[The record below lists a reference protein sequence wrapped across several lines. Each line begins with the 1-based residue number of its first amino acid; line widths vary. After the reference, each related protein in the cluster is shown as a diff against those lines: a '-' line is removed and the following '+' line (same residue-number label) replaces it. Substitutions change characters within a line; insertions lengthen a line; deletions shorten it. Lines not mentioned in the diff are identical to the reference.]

1 MAIIYSY
8 PQITPRA
15 DDLLIISDVSDGQK
29 PTKTASIADVL
40 SLASGGGG
48 GLSGSGAA
56 GQVTFWTSATGL
68 SGSNSFFFDS
78 STSRVGLGTTAP
90 LTPIHIQ
97 DGGFPQITVDQTDG
111 ITGSAIRFTQD
122 ITSQTNRPQLWNV
135 GLSPNPTD
143 GVFKISAAGFNGDF
157 DAVTIR
163 PNSSGVASMLL
174 SSTVAI
180 DDTVY
185 SQSNASAEA
194 SAALEVRSID
204 RGLLP
209 PRMTSTQRIGISS
222 PAAGLIVYDSDV
234 NATYVYNGSNW
245 VELGAGGGSG
255 SDVYVSS
262 ILPDTIEIP
271 ATIGGFEQG
280 TTVSQLNNANR
291 TFSEMFDVLLFPT
304 IEPTFTNPFA
314 TLTTT
319 SFNDGALFIIGSSQT
334 FTLTTGANPG
344 FLSNADGNP
353 FGGYTAPAGP
363 YAGQLLDAFITG
375 ATTPVLTRSGTPSQP
390 VISNPTVSSYTV
402 AQGTLDNTWT
412 LNLQFDAGPIPLL
425 FPSGAQDLS
434 DQYLG
439 GSASKSISIEG
450 VFPYFLGLSSGANDY
465 DAGTLASYSDGT
477 SINNG
482 IQCNQNYNETA
493 TIRHRIELPTGM
505 VNGRTIQVWEFR
517 EDVEEY
523 QLPNV
528 DTWTETTVT
537 RNIDAGGGVTVPGVS
552 YTRLTKNGQIT
563 GPVNYRV
570 VFV

>member
-8 PQITPRA
+8 PQITPKA
-15 DDLLIISDVSDGQK
+15 DDLLIISDVSDGQN

-48 GLSGSGAA
+48 GLSGSGAT

-68 SGSNSFFFDS
+68 SGSNNFFFDS

-122 ITSQTNRPQLWNV
+122 ITSASSSSLWNV
-135 GLSPNPTD
+135 GLSPSPTD

-163 PNSSGVASMLL
+163 PNSAGVAAMLL

-209 PRMTSTQRIGISS
+209 PRMTSTQRIGISN

-234 NATYVYNGSNW
+234 NATYVYNGTNW

-262 ILPDTIEIP
+262 ILPDTIQIP
-271 ATIGGFEQG
+271 DTIGGFEQG

-314 TLTTT
+314 TLTST
-319 SFNDGALFIIGSSQT
+319 GLQALYTIGSSQT

-353 FGGYTAPAGP
+353 FQGYTAPAGP
-363 YAGQLLDAFITG
+363 YAGQLLGAFITG
-375 ATTPVLTRSGTPSQP
+375 ATTPVLTISGTPSQP
-390 VISNPTVSSYTV
+390 VISNPTISSYTV
-402 AQGTLDNTWT
+402 IQGANTWT

-434 DQYLG
+434 NRYLG
-439 GSASKSISIEG
+439 GSASKSISFEG

-465 DAGTLASYSDGT
+465 DAGTLVSYSAGT
-477 SINNG
+477 NINNG

-493 TIRHRIELPTGM
+493 SVRHRIELPTDM
-505 VNGRTIQVWEFR
+505 VAGRTIQVWEFR

-523 QLPNV
+523 QLPNTF
-528 DTWTETTVT
+528 TWDIDTTVLRT
-537 RNIDAGGGVTVPGVS
+537 IGTVTGVS
-552 YTRLTKNGQIT
+552 YTRLTKNGQIG

>member
-8 PQITPRA
+8 PQITPKA

-111 ITGSAIRFTQD
+111 ITGSAIRFTQN
-122 ITSQTNRPQLWNV
+122 ITSAGSSSLWNV

-319 SFNDGALFIIGSSQT
+319 SFNNGALFIIGSSQT

-375 ATTPVLTRSGTPSQP
+375 ATTPVLTRTEPH
-390 VISNPTVSSYTV
+390 
-402 AQGTLDNTWT
+402 
-412 LNLQFDAGPIPLL
+412 LNLL
-425 FPSGAQDLS
+425 FQIQ
-434 DQYLG
+434 QYQ
-439 GSASKSISIEG
+439 
-450 VFPYFLGLSSGANDY
+450 V
-465 DAGTLASYSDGT
+465 
-477 SINNG
+477 
-482 IQCNQNYNETA
+482 IQLYKV
-493 TIRHRIELPTGM
+493 H
-505 VNGRTIQVWEFR
+505 
-517 EDVEEY
+517 
-523 QLPNV
+523 
-528 DTWTETTVT
+528 
-537 RNIDAGGGVTVPGVS
+537 
-552 YTRLTKNGQIT
+552 
-563 GPVNYRV
+563 
-570 VFV
+570 

>member
-8 PQITPRA
+8 PQITPKA
-15 DDLLIISDVSDGQK
+15 EDLLIISDVSDGQK
-29 PTKTASIADVL
+29 PTKTASIADIL
-40 SLASGGGG
+40 SLASSGGG

-97 DGGFPQITVDQTDG
+97 DGGFPQITIDQTDG
-111 ITGSAIRFTQD
+111 VTGSAIRFTQE

-163 PNSSGVASMLL
+163 PNSAGVAAMLL

-209 PRMTSTQRIGISS
+209 PRMTSSQRIGISN

-234 NATYVYNGSNW
+234 NATYVYDGSNW

-262 ILPDTIEIP
+262 ILPDTLKIP
-271 ATIGGFEQG
+271 FDIGGFEQG

-314 TLTTT
+314 TLTST
-319 SFNDGALFIIGSSQT
+319 GLQALYIIGSFQT

-363 YAGQLLDAFITG
+363 YAGQLLQAFITG

-390 VISNPTVSSYTV
+390 VISNPTVSSYEV
-402 AQGTLDNTWT
+402 EQGKNTWT
-412 LNLQFDAGPIPLL
+412 LNLNFDVGPIPLL
-425 FPSGAQDLS
+425 FPSGAQDLT

-439 GSASKSISIEG
+439 GSASKSISFEG
-450 VFPYFLGLSSGANDY
+450 VFPYFLGRSSGANDY
-465 DAGTLASYSDGT
+465 DGGTLASYLNAGT

-482 IQCNQNYNETA
+482 IQCNQNYDETD

-505 VNGRTIQVWEFR
+505 VDGRTIQVWEFR
-517 EDVEEY
+517 TDTETY
-523 QLPNV
+523 QNPNTF
-528 DTWTETTVT
+528 TWDIDTTVT
-537 RNIDAGGGVTVPGVS
+537 RNIDAGGGVTVPGIS
-552 YTRLTKNGQIT
+552 YTRLTKNGPTT

>member
-8 PQITPRA
+8 PQITPKA

-56 GQVTFWTSATGL
+56 GQVTFWTSTTGI
-68 SGSNSFFFDS
+68 SGSDSFFFNS

-122 ITSQTNRPQLWNV
+122 ITSAGSSYLWNV
-135 GLSPNPTD
+135 GLSPSPTD

-163 PNSSGVASMLL
+163 PNSAGVASMLL

-185 SQSNASAEA
+185 SQSNADAEA

-209 PRMTSTQRIGISS
+209 PRMTSTQRIGISN

-262 ILPDTIEIP
+262 ILPDTLRVP
-271 ATIGGFEQG
+271 FDIGGFEQG

-291 TFSEMFDVLLFPT
+291 TFGEMFDVLLFPT

-314 TLTTT
+314 TLTST
-319 SFNDGALFIIGSSQT
+319 SFNNGALYTIGTSQT

-363 YAGQLLDAFITG
+363 YAGQLMQASITG
-375 ATTPVLTRSGTPSQP
+375 ATTPVLNRSGTPSQP
-390 VISNPTVSSYTV
+390 VISNPTVSNYTV
-402 AQGTLDNTWT
+402 AQGQNEWT
-412 LNLQFDAGPIPLL
+412 LNLQFDVGPIPLI

-434 DQYLG
+434 NQYLG
-439 GSASKSISIEG
+439 GSAIKSISFEG

-482 IQCNQNYNETA
+482 IQCNQNYDETD
-493 TIRHRIELPTGM
+493 TVRHRIELPTDM
-505 VNGRTIQVWEFR
+505 VDGRTIQVWEYR
-517 EDVEEY
+517 TDTKTY
-523 QLPNV
+523 QNPNELTWDINPNV
-528 DTWTETTVT
+528 LRQIGTVT
-537 RNIDAGGGVTVPGVS
+537 GVS
-552 YTRLTKNGQIT
+552 YTRLTKNGPTT

>member
-8 PQITPRA
+8 PQITPKA
-15 DDLLIISDVSDGQK
+15 EDLLIISDVSDGQK

-48 GLSGSGAA
+48 GLSGSGAT

-68 SGSNSFFFDS
+68 SGSDGFFFDS
-78 STSRVGLGTTAP
+78 NTLRVGLGTTAP

-122 ITSQTNRPQLWNV
+122 IASAGSSSLWNI
-135 GLSPNPTD
+135 GLSPSPTD

-163 PNSSGVASMLL
+163 PNNAGVAAMLL

-209 PRMTSTQRIGISS
+209 PRMTSTQRIGISN

-234 NATYVYNGSNW
+234 NATYVYDGSNW

-262 ILPDTIEIP
+262 ILPDTLKIP
-271 ATIGGFEQG
+271 FDIGGFEQG

-314 TLTTT
+314 TLTST
-319 SFNDGALFIIGSSQT
+319 GLQALYIIGSFQT

-363 YAGQLLDAFITG
+363 YAGQLLQAFITG

-390 VISNPTVSSYTV
+390 VISNPTVSNYEV
-402 AQGTLDNTWT
+402 VQGTSGNTWT
-412 LNLQFDAGPIPLL
+412 LNLNFDVGPIPLL
-425 FPSGAQDLS
+425 FPSGAQDLT

-439 GSASKSISIEG
+439 GSASKSISFEG

-465 DAGTLASYSDGT
+465 DAGTLASYSAGT

-482 IQCNQNYNETA
+482 IQCNQNYDETD

-517 EDVEEY
+517 TDTETY
-523 QLPNV
+523 QNPNTF
-528 DTWTETTVT
+528 TWDIDTTVT
-537 RNIDAGGGVTVPGVS
+537 RNIDAGGGVTVPGIS
-552 YTRLTKNGQIT
+552 YTRLTKNGPTT

>member
-8 PQITPRA
+8 PQITPKA

-48 GLSGSGAA
+48 GLSGSGAT

-68 SGSNSFFFDS
+68 SGSNNFFFDS
-78 STSRVGLGTTAP
+78 STSRVGLGITAP
-90 LTPIHIQ
+90 STPIHIQ

-163 PNSSGVASMLL
+163 PNNAGVASTLL

-262 ILPDTIEIP
+262 ILPDTIQIP
-271 ATIGGFEQG
+271 NTIGGFEQG

-314 TLTTT
+314 TLTST
-319 SFNDGALFIIGSSQT
+319 GLQALYIVGSSQT

-363 YAGQLLDAFITG
+363 YAGQLLGAFITG
-375 ATTPVLTRSGTPSQP
+375 ATTPVLTISGTASQP

-402 AQGTLDNTWT
+402 IQGSNEWI

-434 DQYLG
+434 DRYLG

-465 DAGTLASYSDGT
+465 DTGTLASYSDGT

-493 TIRHRIELPTGM
+493 TIRHRIELPTAM

-517 EDVEEY
+517 EDTEEY
-523 QLPNV
+523 QLPNTF
-528 DTWTETTVT
+528 TWTETTVT

-552 YTRLTKNGQIT
+552 YTRLTKNGSTT

>member
-8 PQITPRA
+8 PQITPKA
-15 DDLLIISDVSDGQK
+15 EDLLIISDVSDGQK
-29 PTKTASIADVL
+29 PTKTASIADIL
-40 SLASGGGG
+40 SLASSGGG

-56 GQVTFWTSATGL
+56 GQVTFWTSANGL

-97 DGGFPQITVDQTDG
+97 DGGFPQITIDQTDG
-111 ITGSAIRFTQD
+111 ITGSAIRFTQE

-163 PNSSGVASMLL
+163 PNSAGVAAMLL

-185 SQSNASAEA
+185 SQSNADAEA

-209 PRMTSTQRIGISS
+209 PRMTSSQRIGISN

-234 NATYVYNGSNW
+234 NATYVYDGSNW

-262 ILPDTIEIP
+262 ILPDTLKIP
-271 ATIGGFEQG
+271 FDIGGFEQG

-314 TLTTT
+314 TLTST
-319 SFNDGALFIIGSSQT
+319 GLQALYIIGSFQT

-363 YAGQLLDAFITG
+363 YAGQLLQAFITG

-390 VISNPTVSSYTV
+390 VISNPTVSSYKV
-402 AQGTLDNTWT
+402 EQGPNTWT
-412 LNLQFDAGPIPLL
+412 LNLNFDVGPIPLL
-425 FPSGAQDLS
+425 FPSGAQDLT

-439 GSASKSISIEG
+439 GSASKSISFEG
-450 VFPYFLGLSSGANDY
+450 VFPYFLGRPSGANDY
-465 DAGTLASYSDGT
+465 DGGTLASYLNAGT

-482 IQCNQNYNETA
+482 IQCNQNYDETD

-517 EDVEEY
+517 TDTETY
-523 QLPNV
+523 QNPNTF
-528 DTWTETTVT
+528 TWIETTVT
-537 RNIDAGGGVTVPGVS
+537 RNIDAGGGVTVPGIS
-552 YTRLTKNGQIT
+552 YTRLTKNGPTT

>member
-363 YAGQLLDAFITG
+363 YAGQLLQASITG

-402 AQGTLDNTWT
+402 VQGTSNNTWT

-528 DTWTETTVT
+528 DTWTEATVT

>member
-8 PQITPRA
+8 PQVTPRA
-15 DDLLIISDVSDGQK
+15 EDLLIISDVSDSKK
-29 PTKTASIADVL
+29 PTKTVSIADVL
-40 SLASGGGG
+40 SLSSGGSGD
-48 GLSGSGAA
+48 LSGSGAA

-68 SGSNSFFFDS
+68 SGSDGFFFDS
-78 STSRVGLGTTAP
+78 NTLRVGLGTTAP

-97 DGGFPQITVDQTDG
+97 DGGFPQITIDQTDG

-122 ITSQTNRPQLWNV
+122 ITSAGSSSLWNV

-163 PNSSGVASMLL
+163 PNSAGVAAMLL

-209 PRMTSTQRIGISS
+209 PRMTSNQRIGISN

-255 SDVYVSS
+255 SNVYVSS

-271 ATIGGFEQG
+271 DTIGGFEQG

-304 IEPTFTNPFA
+304 IEPTFTDPFA
-314 TLTTT
+314 TLTST
-319 SFNDGALFIIGSSQT
+319 GLQALYIIGSSQT

-344 FLSNADGNP
+344 FLSNANGGP
-353 FGGYTAPAGP
+353 FAGYTAPAGP
-363 YAGQLLDAFITG
+363 YAGQLLGAFITG
-375 ATTPVLTRSGTPSQP
+375 ATTPVLTISGTASQP
-390 VISNPTVSSYTV
+390 VISNPTVSNYEV
-402 AQGTLDNTWT
+402 VQGTLDNTWT
-412 LNLQFDAGPIPLL
+412 LNLDFDGGPIPLL
-425 FPSGAQDLS
+425 FPSGAQDLT
-434 DQYLG
+434 DRYLG

-450 VFPYFLGLSSGANDY
+450 VFPYFLGLSSGANNY
-465 DAGTLASYSDGT
+465 DTGTLVSYSAGT

-482 IQCNQNYNETA
+482 IQCNQNYDETA
-493 TIRHRIELPTGM
+493 TIRHRIELPTDM
-505 VNGRTIQVWEFR
+505 VDGGTIQVWEFR
-517 EDVEEY
+517 TDTETY
-523 QLPNV
+523 QNPNTF
-528 DTWTETTVT
+528 TWTETTVT
-537 RNIDAGGGVTVPGVS
+537 RNIDAGGGVTVPGIS
-552 YTRLTKNGQIT
+552 YTRLTKNGPTT

>member
-8 PQITPRA
+8 PQITPKA
-15 DDLLIISDVSDGQK
+15 EDLLIISDVSDGQK

-48 GLSGSGAA
+48 GLSGSGAT

-68 SGSNSFFFDS
+68 SGSDGFFFDS
-78 STSRVGLGTTAP
+78 NTLRVGLGTTAP

-122 ITSQTNRPQLWNV
+122 ITSAGSSSLWNV
-135 GLSPNPTD
+135 GLSPSPTD

-163 PNSSGVASMLL
+163 PNNAGVAAMLL

-209 PRMTSTQRIGISS
+209 PRMTSTQRIGISN

-234 NATYVYNGSNW
+234 NATYVYDGSNW

-262 ILPDTIEIP
+262 ILPDTLKIP
-271 ATIGGFEQG
+271 FDIGGFEQG

-314 TLTTT
+314 TLTST
-319 SFNDGALFIIGSSQT
+319 GLQALYIIGSFQT

-363 YAGQLLDAFITG
+363 YAGQLLQAFITG
-375 ATTPVLTRSGTPSQP
+375 ATTPVLTRSGTASQP
-390 VISNPTVSSYTV
+390 VISNPTVSNYEV
-402 AQGTLDNTWT
+402 VQGTSGNTWT
-412 LNLQFDAGPIPLL
+412 LNLNFDVGPIPLL
-425 FPSGAQDLS
+425 FPSGAQDLT

-439 GSASKSISIEG
+439 GSASKSISFEG

-465 DAGTLASYSDGT
+465 DAGTLASYSAGT

-482 IQCNQNYNETA
+482 IQCNQNYDETD

-505 VNGRTIQVWEFR
+505 VDGRTIQVWEFR
-517 EDVEEY
+517 TDTETY
-523 QLPNV
+523 QNPNTF
-528 DTWTETTVT
+528 TWDIDTTVT
-537 RNIDAGGGVTVPGVS
+537 RNIDAGGGVTVPGIS
-552 YTRLTKNGQIT
+552 YTRLTKNGPTT

>member
-1 MAIIYSY
+1 
-8 PQITPRA
+8 
-15 DDLLIISDVSDGQK
+15 
-29 PTKTASIADVL
+29 
-40 SLASGGGG
+40 
-48 GLSGSGAA
+48 
-56 GQVTFWTSATGL
+56 
-68 SGSNSFFFDS
+68 
-78 STSRVGLGTTAP
+78 
-90 LTPIHIQ
+90 
-97 DGGFPQITVDQTDG
+97 
-111 ITGSAIRFTQD
+111 
-122 ITSQTNRPQLWNV
+122 
-135 GLSPNPTD
+135 
-143 GVFKISAAGFNGDF
+143 
-157 DAVTIR
+157 
-163 PNSSGVASMLL
+163 MLL

-209 PRMTSTQRIGISS
+209 PRMTSTQRIGISN

-234 NATYVYNGSNW
+234 NATYVYDGSNW

-262 ILPDTIEIP
+262 ILPDTLKIP
-271 ATIGGFEQG
+271 FDIGGFEQG

-314 TLTTT
+314 TLTST
-319 SFNDGALFIIGSSQT
+319 GLQALYIIGSFQT

-363 YAGQLLDAFITG
+363 YAGQLLQAFITG
-375 ATTPVLTRSGTPSQP
+375 ATTPVLTRSGTASQP
-390 VISNPTVSSYTV
+390 VISNPTVSNYEV
-402 AQGTLDNTWT
+402 VQGTSGNTWT
-412 LNLQFDAGPIPLL
+412 LNLNFDVGPIPLL
-425 FPSGAQDLS
+425 FPSGAQDLT

-439 GSASKSISIEG
+439 GSASKSISFEG

-465 DAGTLASYSDGT
+465 DAGTLASYSAGT

-482 IQCNQNYNETA
+482 IQCNQNYDETD

-505 VNGRTIQVWEFR
+505 VDGRTIQVWEFR
-517 EDVEEY
+517 TDTETY
-523 QLPNV
+523 QNPNTF
-528 DTWTETTVT
+528 TWDIDTTVT
-537 RNIDAGGGVTVPGVS
+537 RNIDAGGGVTVPGIS
-552 YTRLTKNGQIT
+552 YTRLTKNGPTT

>member
-8 PQITPRA
+8 PQITPKA

-68 SGSNSFFFDS
+68 SGSNNFFFDS

-122 ITSQTNRPQLWNV
+122 ITSTTNRPQLWNV

-163 PNSSGVASMLL
+163 PNSAGVAAMLL

-209 PRMTSTQRIGISS
+209 PRMTSSQRIGISS

-262 ILPDTIEIP
+262 ILPDTLKVP
-271 ATIGGFEQG
+271 FDIGGFEQG

-304 IEPTFTNPFA
+304 IEPTFTDPFA

-319 SFNDGALFIIGSSQT
+319 SFNNGALFIIGSSQT
-334 FTLTTGANPG
+334 FTLTTGANLG

-353 FGGYTAPAGP
+353 FPGYTAPAGP

-375 ATTPVLTRSGTPSQP
+375 ATTPVLQITGLPSQP
-390 VISNPTVSSYTV
+390 TITNPVVSNYTV
-402 AQGTLDNTWT
+402 IQGPNEWI

-434 DQYLG
+434 DRYLG

-493 TIRHRIELPTGM
+493 TIRHRIELPTAM

-517 EDVEEY
+517 EDTEEY
-523 QLPNV
+523 QLPNTF
-528 DTWTETTVT
+528 TWTETTVT

-552 YTRLTKNGQIT
+552 YKRLTKNGQIT

>member
-8 PQITPRA
+8 PQITPKA

-48 GLSGSGAA
+48 GLSGSGAT

-68 SGSNSFFFDS
+68 SGSNNFFFDS

-122 ITSQTNRPQLWNV
+122 ITSASSSSLWNV
-135 GLSPNPTD
+135 GLSPSPTD

-163 PNSSGVASMLL
+163 PNSAGVAAMLL

-209 PRMTSTQRIGISS
+209 PRMTSTQRIGISN

-234 NATYVYNGSNW
+234 NATYVYNGTNW

-262 ILPDTIEIP
+262 ILPDTIQIP
-271 ATIGGFEQG
+271 DTIGGFEQG

-314 TLTTT
+314 TLTST
-319 SFNDGALFIIGSSQT
+319 GLQALYTIGSSQT

-353 FGGYTAPAGP
+353 FQGYTAPAGP
-363 YAGQLLDAFITG
+363 YAGQLLGAFITG
-375 ATTPVLTRSGTPSQP
+375 ATTPVLTISGTPSQP
-390 VISNPTVSSYTV
+390 VISNPTISSYTV
-402 AQGTLDNTWT
+402 IQGANTWT

-434 DQYLG
+434 NRYLG
-439 GSASKSISIEG
+439 GSASKSISFEG

-465 DAGTLASYSDGT
+465 DAGTLVSYSAGT
-477 SINNG
+477 NINNG
-482 IQCNQNYNETA
+482 IQCNQDYNETA
-493 TIRHRIELPTGM
+493 SVRHRIELPTDM
-505 VNGRTIQVWEFR
+505 VAGRTIQVWEFR

-523 QLPNV
+523 QLPNTF
-528 DTWTETTVT
+528 TWDIDTTVLRT
-537 RNIDAGGGVTVPGVS
+537 IGTVTGVS
-552 YTRLTKNGQIT
+552 YTRLTKNGQIG

>member
-8 PQITPRA
+8 PQITPKA
-15 DDLLIISDVSDGQK
+15 EDLLIISDVSDGQK

-48 GLSGSGAA
+48 GLSGSGAT

-68 SGSNSFFFDS
+68 SGSDGFFFDS
-78 STSRVGLGTTAP
+78 NTLRVGLGTTAP

-122 ITSQTNRPQLWNV
+122 ITSAGSSSLWNV
-135 GLSPNPTD
+135 GLSPSPTD

-163 PNSSGVASMLL
+163 PNNAGVAAMLL

-185 SQSNASAEA
+185 SQSNADAEA

-209 PRMTSTQRIGISS
+209 PRMTSSQRIGISS

-262 ILPDTIEIP
+262 ILPDTIKIP
-271 ATIGGFEQG
+271 FDIGGFEQG
-280 TTVSQLNNANR
+280 TTVSQLNSANR

-314 TLTTT
+314 TLTST
-319 SFNDGALFIIGSSQT
+319 GLQALYTIGSSQT

-363 YAGQLLDAFITG
+363 YAGQLLQAFITG

-390 VISNPTVSSYTV
+390 VISNPTVSNYEV
-402 AQGTLDNTWT
+402 EQGPNTWT
-412 LNLQFDAGPIPLL
+412 LNLNFDFGPIPLL
-425 FPSGAQDLS
+425 FPSGAQDLT

-439 GSASKSISIEG
+439 GSASKSISFEG
-450 VFPYFLGLSSGANDY
+450 VFPYFLGESSGANDY
-465 DAGTLASYSDGT
+465 DGGTLASYSDGT

-482 IQCNQNYNETA
+482 IQCNQNYDETA
-493 TIRHRIELPTGM
+493 SVRHRIELPTDM

-517 EDVEEY
+517 TDTETY
-523 QLPNV
+523 QNPN
-528 DTWTETTVT
+528 TFSWTETTVT
-537 RNIDAGGGVTVPGVS
+537 RNIDAGGGVTVPGIS
-552 YTRLTKNGQIT
+552 YTRLTKNGPTT

>member
-8 PQITPRA
+8 PQITPKA

-48 GLSGSGAA
+48 GLSGSGAT

-68 SGSNSFFFDS
+68 SGSNNFFFDS

-122 ITSQTNRPQLWNV
+122 ITSASSSSLWNV
-135 GLSPNPTD
+135 GLSPSPTD

-163 PNSSGVASMLL
+163 PNSAGVAAMLL

-209 PRMTSTQRIGISS
+209 PRMTSTQRIGISN

-234 NATYVYNGSNW
+234 NATYVYNGTNW

-262 ILPDTIEIP
+262 ILPDTIQIP
-271 ATIGGFEQG
+271 DTIGGFEQG

-314 TLTTT
+314 TLTST
-319 SFNDGALFIIGSSQT
+319 GLQALYTIGSSQT

-353 FGGYTAPAGP
+353 FQGYTAPAGP
-363 YAGQLLDAFITG
+363 YAGQLLGAFITG
-375 ATTPVLTRSGTPSQP
+375 ATTPVLTISGTPSQP
-390 VISNPTVSSYTV
+390 VISNPTISSYTV
-402 AQGTLDNTWT
+402 IQGANTWT

-434 DQYLG
+434 NRYLG
-439 GSASKSISIEG
+439 GSASKSISFEG

-465 DAGTLASYSDGT
+465 DAGTLVSYSAGT
-477 SINNG
+477 NINNG

-493 TIRHRIELPTGM
+493 SVRHRIELPTDM
-505 VNGRTIQVWEFR
+505 VAGRTIQVWEFR

-523 QLPNV
+523 QLPNTF
-528 DTWTETTVT
+528 TWDIDTTVLRT
-537 RNIDAGGGVTVPGVS
+537 IGTVTGVS
-552 YTRLTKNGQIT
+552 YTRLTKNGQIG

>member
-8 PQITPRA
+8 PQITPKA

-68 SGSNSFFFDS
+68 SGSNNFFFDS

-111 ITGSAIRFTQD
+111 ITGSAIRFTQN
-122 ITSQTNRPQLWNV
+122 IASASSASLWNV

-163 PNSSGVASMLL
+163 PNSAGVASTLL

-209 PRMTSTQRIGISS
+209 PRMTSAQRIGISS

-262 ILPDTIEIP
+262 ILPDTIQIP
-271 ATIGGFEQG
+271 ETIGGFEQG

-319 SFNDGALFIIGSSQT
+319 SFNNGALFIIGSSQT

-412 LNLQFDAGPIPLL
+412 LNLQFDFGPIPLL

-434 DQYLG
+434 DRYLG

-465 DAGTLASYSDGT
+465 NAGTLVSYGAGT

-482 IQCNQNYNETA
+482 IQCNQNYDETD
-493 TIRHRIELPTGM
+493 TIRHRIELPTDM

-517 EDVEEY
+517 TDTETY
-523 QLPNV
+523 QNPN
-528 DTWTETTVT
+528 TFSWTETTVT
-537 RNIDAGGGVTVPGVS
+537 RNIDAGGGVTVPGIS
-552 YTRLTKNGQIT
+552 YKRLTKNGPTT